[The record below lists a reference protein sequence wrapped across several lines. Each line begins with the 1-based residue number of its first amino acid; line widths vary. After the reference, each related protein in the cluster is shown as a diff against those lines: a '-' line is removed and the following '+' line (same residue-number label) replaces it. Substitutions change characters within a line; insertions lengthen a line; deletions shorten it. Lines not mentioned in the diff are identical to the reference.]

1 MFAIDASSHHG
12 KVTDARAER
21 IRKHYAAKL
30 SECISQLSL
39 FSAVTYYFLLMHVS
53 LCALFCQI

>member
-30 SECISQLSL
+30 RESRY
-39 FSAVTYYFLLMHVS
+39 AFLNLVY
-53 LCALFCQI
+53 